1 MKHFIRV
8 GLIIFLSLLSLS
20 SYCQENRWRLFSEV
34 SPVSRSANDRVL
46 NNPNSF
52 NFEWRNR
59 LGFRLDK
66 QTFAGATLS
75 FRNYQLNE
83 QAESHQSIP
92 SVALDYRLNNNLIGA
107 GIFITRF
114 LQIKPKL
121 YLHATA
127 FAMMEQGRG
136 QYSLTYDT
144 PFCRD
149 CFNSGNGSLT
159 YQSDL
164 SSVNTTYREQNKY
177 AGIEVGSKFYILP
190 KIAFYTSLT
199 LMQYEVYQTSTE
211 NPGFQAGLLT
221 DMRRPL
227 IQSGRSFNFFTDRP
241 IFHFGALFHLD

>member
-1 MKHFIRV
+1 MIHFIRV
-8 GLIIFLSLLSLS
+8 ALLIFLCFVF
-20 SYCQENRWRLFSEV
+20 YPGHCQENRWRLFSEV

-46 NNPNSF
+46 NNPSAF

-75 FRNYQLNE
+75 YRNYQLNE
-83 QAESHQSIP
+83 QSVSQLSGQSL
-92 SVALDYRLNNNLIGA
+92 ALDYQLNNNLFGA

-121 YLHATA
+121 FLHATA
-127 FAMMEQGRG
+127 FGMMELGNG
-136 QYSLTYDT
+136 KYTLTYDT
-144 PFCRD
+144 PFCQD
-149 CFNSGNGSLT
+149 CFTPQNGPVLT
-159 YQSDL
+159 QQDIT
-164 SSVNTTYREQNKY
+164 SSKTSFKEQNKY
-177 AGIEVGSKFYILP
+177 VGIEVGSKFYVLP

-199 LMQYEVYQTSTE
+199 LFQYEVFHTSTV
-211 NPGFQAGLLT
+211 NPEFQDGLPS

-227 IQSGRSFNFFTDRP
+227 IQSGHSFNFFTDRP